1 MKTLE
6 NQAKNAPNVH
16 ITMGRRS
23 KATIARINNLEK
35 VKNAQQPSVE
45 DVEEDEDMDF
55 EADDLLEEGF
65 FFLDE
70 TDALDEESDGYN
82 SGYEEEGEGELDR
95 LQNEAEIKH
104 FNAVLFMAQAMAVK
118 AECEAQGEKPKRK
131 HHYTGNSDRTK

>member
-70 TDALDEESDGYN
+70 TDALDEESDGYDR
-82 SGYEEEGEGELDR
+82 GDGEEGEGKLR
-95 LQNEAEIKH
+95 AL
-104 FNAVLFMAQAMAVK
+104 
-118 AECEAQGEKPKRK
+118 G
-131 HHYTGNSDRTK
+131 RTRGSG